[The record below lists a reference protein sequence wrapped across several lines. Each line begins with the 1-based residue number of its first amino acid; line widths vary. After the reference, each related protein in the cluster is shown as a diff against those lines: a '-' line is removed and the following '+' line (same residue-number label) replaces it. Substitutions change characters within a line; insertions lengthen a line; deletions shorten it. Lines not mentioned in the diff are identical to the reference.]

1 MKFFRKKKNA
11 RIILWI
17 TAILIIPG
25 FLIWGV
31 GISGGGR
38 TRYLAATVNREG
50 ITQRE
55 YYQQLNQVEQNYR
68 RFFGDRFDEIAR
80 NLNLEK
86 AVLEELIREK
96 LLTQQVRRRHIR
108 VTDSEVIEAI
118 KSDPA
123 FRDEQGK
130 FSQDKFSRIIAQIPP
145 EELSKI
151 EEDTRHRLLQQKLKQ
166 DVVAEGNLKV
176 TDQEVKDYLEK
187 NKGSKADEEQVR
199 KMLLW
204 QKEEKYFHDWYEQIR
219 QKAKVTVYMN
229 LPQPAPVASSASR
242 ATSPETSVTPASPPA
257 KK

>member
-1 MKFFRKKKNA
+1 MVMKFFRKKKNA

-31 GISGGGR
+31 GITGAGR
-38 TRYLAATVNREG
+38 TRYLAAVVNREAV
-50 ITQRE
+50 TQQE

-86 AVLEELIREK
+86 AVLEEIIRDK
-96 LLTQQVRRRHIR
+96 LLKQQARRRHLK

-130 FSQDKFSRIIAQIPP
+130 FSQEKFSRVISQIPP
-145 EELSKI
+145 EQLTKI
-151 EEDTRHRLLQQKLKQ
+151 EEETRHRLLQQKLKQ
-166 DVVAEGNLKV
+166 QVLAEGNIQV

-187 NKGSKADEEQVR
+187 NKGAKTDEEQVR
-199 KMLLW
+199 RMLLW
-204 QKEEKYFHDWYEQIR
+204 QKEEKYFRDWYDQVR
-219 QKAKVTVYMN
+219 QKARVVVYIS
-229 LPQPAPVASSASR
+229 LPEPPAVKKTEETRNSSAETGISP
-242 ATSPETSVTPASPPA
+242 ATV
-257 KK
+257 K